1 MCWYVCKF
9 FIGIIL
15 VIKNMYLYVIKVIG
29 YCIVEKFIEV
39 IIFWKFLVK
48 FVIKVIKSIYKNI
61 IIKIKKWFMKWVE
74 KKFVDL

>member
-15 VIKNMYLYVIKVIG
+15 VIKNVYLYVIKVIG

-39 IIFWKFLVK
+39 ISILFWKFLLRK
-48 FVIKVIKSIYKNI
+48 
-61 IIKIKKWFMKWVE
+61 
-74 KKFVDL
+74 